1 MSKFQAIYSSQAG
14 VLHKVGLD
22 LDSFY
27 RNTDLSELSEDEFRA
42 LESAME
48 HIDDAMRLLDYYA
61 AEPKEGTLTL
71 NAFGRYEVW
80 GRELSC
86 GNGLELLGT
95 TPETEGQWFVG
106 RVEHSDEFG
115 GYYFCHSRHSVP
127 LRPGLIVR
135 YREVQR
141 RS

>member
-1 MSKFQAIYSSQAG
+1 MSKFQAIYSAQAG
-14 VLHKVGLD
+14 VLNKAGRELNNI
-22 LDSFY
+22 Y
-27 RNTDLSELSEDEFRA
+27 QNNDLSELSEDEFRA
-42 LESAME
+42 FESAME

-86 GNGLELLGT
+86 GSGLELLGT

-106 RVEHSDEFG
+106 RVENSDKFG
-115 GYYFCHSRHSVP
+115 GYYFCHRRHSVP

-135 YREVQR
+135 IRKVPTR
-141 RS
+141 R